1 MIAYSYLRFSTPEQ
15 SLGDSERRQVEKAE
29 AWADAKGISLD
40 KSFADRGKSGFKGTN
55 RKKGALGR
63 FLKEI
68 KAGKIPRGS
77 YLLVENLDR
86 LSREHPID
94 SFSLLKEIMS
104 AGITIV
110 VLKDSPVE
118 YSDLIVRN
126 DRTGMKM
133 VELSFELGRASGES
147 ARKSDLGI
155 DNWKEKRRL
164 ATEENKAMTVMAP
177 AWINTVTKGEGRGK
191 QRRYELDKKRT
202 SIVREMFTM
211 HKAGKGL
218 RTIATILNDR
228 KEPNWGRGD
237 RIAKMWHKTYIQK
250 ILSNPAVLGHFQPHK
265 FVTIPDPENPAEQK
279 QIRVPVGEILTSYYP
294 PIFKTPEEIELA
306 NYVLK
311 KVRKRAKGPTGGKIQ
326 TRISNLFPGLLFGAL
341 LDPAQ
346 TLAASDEPGSA
357 PTAIIPCRYKSQGG
371 HGHGHGLY
379 IITDIIPAN
388 KVRKKKDHL
397 ASERWP
403 YLPVEFAILKTL
415 EEINWAAVAGEART
429 PEQNAIASRVAT
441 LESKAAELQTECD
454 NIGLVIRK
462 TPLPTLVRDL
472 AELENQ
478 KQAIEREAEELRKQL
493 DYLEISR
500 QGLIAPLPIQQAA
513 YDPTN
518 LDVRFALRAEL
529 ASRIR
534 CILLSPK
541 KFVEKKNRGRT
552 HRVYAFGIMI
562 EFVNGITRSIHVR
575 LNPGAEPT
583 ISSVAF
589 QPTQNLPLPPS
600 NPEDDS
606 QGDNIP

>member
-15 SLGDSERRQVEKAE
+15 SLGDSERRQVQKAE
-29 AWADAKGISLD
+29 AWANAKDIPLD
-40 KSFADRGKSGFKGTN
+40 QSYADRGKSGFKGTN

-68 KAGKIPRGS
+68 RAGKIPRGS

-110 VLKDSPVE
+110 VLKETPVE
-118 YSDLIVRN
+118 YSDQIVRN

-133 VELSFELGRASGES
+133 VELSFELGRSSGES

-155 DNWKEKRRL
+155 DNWEEKRRL
-164 ATEENKAMTVMAP
+164 ATEENKPMTVMAP
-177 AWINTVTKGEGRGK
+177 GWINTVTKGEGRRK
-191 QRRYELDKKRT
+191 ERRYDLDKKRT
-202 SIVREMFTM
+202 SIVREMFAM

-218 RTIATILNDR
+218 RTIAKVLNDR

-237 RIAKMWHKTYIQK
+237 RVAKMWHKTYIQK

-265 FVTIPDPENPAEQK
+265 YVTVPDPLNPTEYK
-279 QIRVPVGEILTSYYP
+279 QIRVPVGEVLTNYYP
-294 PIFKTPEEIELA
+294 PIFKTPEEVALA

-311 KVRKRAKGPTGGKIQ
+311 KVRKRATGPTGGKIE
-326 TRISNLFPGLLFGAL
+326 TRISNLFPGLLFASL
-341 LDPAQ
+341 PDPAQ
-346 TLAASDEPGSA
+346 TLPASDEPGSTPSA
-357 PTAIIPCRYKSQGG
+357 VIQCRYKSQA
-371 HGHGHGLY
+371 GHGHGLY
-379 IITDIIPAN
+379 IVTNIVQAN
-388 KVRKKKDHL
+388 KVRKKRHHL
-397 ASERWP
+397 APERWP

-441 LESKAAELQTECD
+441 LESRADELQTDCD

-472 AELENQ
+472 AELETQ
-478 KQAIEREAEELRKQL
+478 KQAVEREAGELRKQL

-529 ASRIR
+529 ASRIKR
-534 CILLSPK
+534 ILLTPK
-541 KFVEKKNRGRT
+541 AFVEKKSQGRT
-552 HRVYAFGIMI
+552 HRVYEFGIMI
-562 EFVNGITRSIHVR
+562 QFVNGITRAIRVR
-575 LNPGAEPT
+575 LNRGAEPT
-583 ISSVAF
+583 VSTVAF
-589 QPTQNLPLPPS
+589 QPNQNLPLAPS
-600 NPEDDS
+600 SPEDDS
-606 QGDNIP
+606 QADSIL